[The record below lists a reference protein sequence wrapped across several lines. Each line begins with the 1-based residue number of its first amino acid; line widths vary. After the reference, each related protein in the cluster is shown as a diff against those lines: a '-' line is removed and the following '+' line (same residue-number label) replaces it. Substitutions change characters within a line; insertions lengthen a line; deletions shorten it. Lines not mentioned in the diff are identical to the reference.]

1 MFFPAAFVVVCLR
14 TIKLCL
20 MFLLEQKPNMPV
32 YCCARG
38 IAQQL
43 RSMCASQVGSAN
55 LC

>member
-20 MFLLEQKPNMPV
+20 MFLLEQKPTCLFTAVPV
-32 YCCARG
+32 P

-43 RSMCASQVGSAN
+43 RSVCSSQVGSAN